1 MHISICIIRIRV
13 LVTSALKA
21 LIKES
26 TNKIVDANIHTNI
39 NTVDQS

>member
-1 MHISICIIRIRV
+1 MYISICTIRIRV
-13 LVTSALKA
+13 LLTGAFKV

-26 TNKIVDANIHTNI
+26 TNKNFDANIHTNI